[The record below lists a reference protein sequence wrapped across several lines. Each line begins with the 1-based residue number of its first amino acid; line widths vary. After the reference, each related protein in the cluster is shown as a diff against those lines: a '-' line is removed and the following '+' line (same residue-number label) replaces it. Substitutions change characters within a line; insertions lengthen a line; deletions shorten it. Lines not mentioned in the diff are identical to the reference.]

1 MNQLLR
7 PPLLKYTNTEKKM
20 HMLKKKNNNDNK
32 KKQCHPLFPRK
43 KGFLQHPTRRSPG
56 RQSRNR
62 SHQLLS
68 QRPPP
73 QRS

>member
-32 KKQCHPLFPRK
+32 KKCHPLFPRK
-43 KGFLQHPTRRSPG
+43 KGPLQHLTRRSPA